1 MKNVLFEKNS
11 AAQQGGGLVATDT
24 FQYGTT
30 VTMDR
35 NTRFVDNEA
44 IVGNKDTYISK
55 AGFTFLDCQPGYFSS
70 ENLGSLN
77 ENFNS
82 DGKAGCL
89 SPCPPGHFGQGV
101 ATREEQESCPA
112 CTLGHS
118 CPDSGTADPV
128 ICPIGYFC
136 KPSKAG
142 EGIFYARPCPAG
154 KFGETQGLSS
164 EACTGPCPVG
174 HKCPA
179 GTATP
184 VACESG
190 TFAKDLGDFICKDC
204 PVGWSTPV
212 ANKNAGGAG
221 TCEICV
227 AGKFNS
233 KSRSNACPACPA
245 GWKQEVEGQ
254 SACTKCESNTYSD
267 SDLGVATCTPCQ
279 LGKSS
284 ESGSTKCQ
292 SCEAGMYSNVV
303 GQACQKC
310 ATGTYRRSSMTPE
323 LCEACGVGS
332 YQNEEGQ
339 ASWCVACCFHCG
351 CWCLFL

>member
-1 MKNVLFEKNS
+1 M
-11 AAQQGGGLVATDT
+11 
-24 FQYGTT
+24 
-30 VTMDR
+30 TMDR

-44 IVGNKDTYISK
+44 IVGNKDTYILD

-77 ENFNS
+77 EDFNS
-82 DGKAGCL
+82 DGKGCL

-101 ATREEQESCPA
+101 ATREEQDSCPA

-128 ICPIGYFC
+128 ICPIGHYC

-190 TFAKDLGDFICKDC
+190 TFANL
-204 PVGWSTPV
+204 
-212 ANKNAGGAG
+212 
-221 TCEICV
+221 
-227 AGKFNS
+227 
-233 KSRSNACPACPA
+233 
-245 GWKQEVEGQ
+245 EGQ

-267 SDLGVATCTPCQ
+267 SDFGVATCTSCQ
-279 LGKSS
+279 PGKSS

-310 ATGTYRRSSMTPE
+310 ATGMYRRSSMTPE